1 MRPNAQSPADRLIT
15 WKSRAAACSR
25 KHSGTLNAVHNPA
38 GGATFIAVYVGMAL
52 GRWPGLKVDRT
63 GIAVLGAILLYSTG
77 VVTNAAVLTFP
88 LRWFSRISAHAS
100 RARRPVK
107 RPKAVPLSRL
117 SPHAFPL
124 RLVKTNQRKGNI
136 T

>member
-1 MRPNAQSPADRLIT
+1 MQYT
-15 WKSRAAACSR
+15 
-25 KHSGTLNAVHNPA
+25 TLLVV
-38 GGATFIAVYVGMAL
+38 ATFIAVYVGMAL

-117 SPHAFPL
+117 IPHAFPL